1 MSFSTPAFE
10 RARGI
15 RAQQTHGLTISAA
28 VYPALVRELCDEME
42 SLLQENR
49 LLREQMAS
57 RQPRETAAA
66 KSGK

>member
-1 MSFSTPAFE
+1 MSLTTPAFE

-15 RAQQTHGLTISAA
+15 RAQQNHGLTISPS
-28 VYPALVRELCDEME
+28 VYPALLRELCDEME

-49 LLREQMAS
+49 LLREQVAS
-57 RQPRETAAA
+57 RQPRDTPAA